1 MAVSAKTIVELAIV
15 HLNETSTDG
24 TELATSDDTQLLST
38 DSSIDSLSLVRLL
51 LEIERLAEEDYDS
64 PITVVD
70 EAAFEAE
77 VSPFRTVGSLK
88 EHVKRLLASA

>member
-1 MAVSAKTIVELAIV
+1 MTVSAQTIIELAIQ
-15 HLNETSTDG
+15 HLNETGTDG
-24 TELATSDDTQLLST
+24 PELGMSDGTQLLSR

-51 LEIERLAEEDYDS
+51 LEIERLAEEDYDT

-77 VSPFRTVGSLK
+77 LSPFRTVGSLK
-88 EHVKRLLASA
+88 EHVERLLASS